1 MKKVVRLTESDLQRI
16 VSKVINEES
25 TTNQERKKRAMK
37 YLRKIS
43 EHLKEYNV
51 DKNEFASSDMNYII
65 DMLEKDS
72 PPETTNYIAQA
83 FYSIIGYLFEQIGS

>member
-43 EHLKEYNV
+43 EHLKDYNV
-51 DKNEFASSDMNYII
+51 DKSDFASSDMNYFI
-65 DMLEKDS
+65 DMFEK
-72 PPETTNYIAQA
+72 IADNQE
-83 FYSIIGYLFEQIGS
+83 IKL

>member
-25 TTNQERKKRAMK
+25 MTNQERKKRAMK

-43 EHLKEYNV
+43 EHLKDYNV
-51 DKNEFASSDMNYII
+51 DKSEFASSDMNYFI
-65 DMLEKDS
+65 DMFEK
-72 PPETTNYIAQA
+72 IANNQE
-83 FYSIIGYLFEQIGS
+83 IKL

>member
-16 VSKVINEES
+16 VSKVINEDS

-65 DMLEKDS
+65 DMLEK
-72 PPETTNYIAQA
+72 IANNQE
-83 FYSIIGYLFEQIGS
+83 IKLR

>member
-1 MKKVVRLTESDLQRI
+1 MKKVIRLTESDLERI

-43 EHLKEYNV
+43 EHLKDYNV
-51 DKNEFASSDMNYII
+51 DKNEFASTDMNYFI
-65 DMLEKDS
+65 DMFKK
-72 PPETTNYIAQA
+72 IADNQE
-83 FYSIIGYLFEQIGS
+83 IKL

>member
-65 DMLEKDS
+65 DMLEK
-72 PPETTNYIAQA
+72 IADNQE
-83 FYSIIGYLFEQIGS
+83 IKL

>member
-16 VSKVINEES
+16 VSKVINEDA

-43 EHLKEYNV
+43 EHLKDYNV

-65 DMLEKDS
+65 DMLEK
-72 PPETTNYIAQA
+72 IADNQE
-83 FYSIIGYLFEQIGS
+83 IKL

>member
-43 EHLKEYNV
+43 EHLKDYNV
-51 DKNEFASSDMNYII
+51 DKSEFASSDMNYFIN
-65 DMLEKDS
+65 MFEK
-72 PPETTNYIAQA
+72 IANNQE
-83 FYSIIGYLFEQIGS
+83 IKL

>member
-16 VSKVINEES
+16 VSKVINEDA

-43 EHLKEYNV
+43 EHLKDYNV

-65 DMLEKDS
+65 NMLEK
-72 PPETTNYIAQA
+72 IADNQE
-83 FYSIIGYLFEQIGS
+83 IKL

>member
-25 TTNQERKKRAMK
+25 MTNQERKKRAMK

-43 EHLKEYNV
+43 EHLKDYNV
-51 DKNEFASSDMNYII
+51 DKSEFASSDMNYFIN
-65 DMLEKDS
+65 MFEK
-72 PPETTNYIAQA
+72 IANNQE
-83 FYSIIGYLFEQIGS
+83 IKL

>member
-1 MKKVVRLTESDLQRI
+1 MKKVIRLTESDLERI

-43 EHLKEYNV
+43 EYLKDYNV
-51 DKNEFASSDMNYII
+51 DKNEFASSDMNYFI
-65 DMLEKDS
+65 DMFEK
-72 PPETTNYIAQA
+72 IADNQE
-83 FYSIIGYLFEQIGS
+83 IKL

>member
-25 TTNQERKKRAMK
+25 ITNQERKKRAMK

-43 EHLKEYNV
+43 EHLKDYNV
-51 DKNEFASSDMNYII
+51 DKSEFASSDMNYFI
-65 DMLEKDS
+65 DMFEK
-72 PPETTNYIAQA
+72 IANNQE
-83 FYSIIGYLFEQIGS
+83 IKL

>member
-1 MKKVVRLTESDLQRI
+1 MKKVTRLTESDLQRI
-16 VSKVINEES
+16 VSKVINEDA

-43 EHLKEYNV
+43 EHLKDYNV

-65 DMLEKDS
+65 NMLEK
-72 PPETTNYIAQA
+72 IADNQE
-83 FYSIIGYLFEQIGS
+83 IKL

>member
-1 MKKVVRLTESDLQRI
+1 MKKVVILTESDLQRI

-65 DMLEKDS
+65 DMLEK
-72 PPETTNYIAQA
+72 IADNQE
-83 FYSIIGYLFEQIGS
+83 IKL

>member
-43 EHLKEYNV
+43 EHLKDYNV
-51 DKNEFASSDMNYII
+51 DKSEFASSDMNYFI
-65 DMLEKDS
+65 DMFEK
-72 PPETTNYIAQA
+72 IANNQE
-83 FYSIIGYLFEQIGS
+83 IKL

>member
-16 VSKVINEES
+16 VSKVINEDA

-65 DMLEKDS
+65 DMLEK
-72 PPETTNYIAQA
+72 IADNQE
-83 FYSIIGYLFEQIGS
+83 IKL

>member
-37 YLRKIS
+37 HLRKIS
-43 EHLKEYNV
+43 EHLKDYNV
-51 DKNEFASSDMNYII
+51 DKSEFASSDMNYFI
-65 DMLEKDS
+65 DMFEK
-72 PPETTNYIAQA
+72 IANNQE
-83 FYSIIGYLFEQIGS
+83 IKL

>member
-25 TTNQERKKRAMK
+25 TTNQERKKRAMR

-65 DMLEKDS
+65 DMLEK
-72 PPETTNYIAQA
+72 IADNQE
-83 FYSIIGYLFEQIGS
+83 IKL

>member
-25 TTNQERKKRAMK
+25 MTNQERKKRAMK

-43 EHLKEYNV
+43 EHLKDYNV
-51 DKNEFASSDMNYII
+51 DKNEFASSDMNYFI
-65 DMLEKDS
+65 DMFEK
-72 PPETTNYIAQA
+72 IADNQE
-83 FYSIIGYLFEQIGS
+83 IKL

>member
-43 EHLKEYNV
+43 EHLKDYNV
-51 DKNEFASSDMNYII
+51 DKNVKLSILFNNY
-65 DMLEKDS
+65 K
-72 PPETTNYIAQA
+72 
-83 FYSIIGYLFEQIGS
+83 

>member
-43 EHLKEYNV
+43 EHLKDYNV

-65 DMLEKDS
+65 NMLEK
-72 PPETTNYIAQA
+72 IADNQE
-83 FYSIIGYLFEQIGS
+83 IKL

>member
-25 TTNQERKKRAMK
+25 MTNQERKKRAMK

-43 EHLKEYNV
+43 EHLKDYNV
-51 DKNEFASSDMNYII
+51 DKNEFASSDMNYFI
-65 DMLEKDS
+65 DMFKK
-72 PPETTNYIAQA
+72 IADNQE
-83 FYSIIGYLFEQIGS
+83 IKL

>member
-1 MKKVVRLTESDLQRI
+1 MKKVVRLTESDLQKI

-43 EHLKEYNV
+43 EHLKDYNV
-51 DKNEFASSDMNYII
+51 DKSEFASSDMNYFI
-65 DMLEKDS
+65 DMFEK
-72 PPETTNYIAQA
+72 IANNQE
-83 FYSIIGYLFEQIGS
+83 IKL